1 MRGGNKSEEAIH
13 LQTGA
18 EREGESSGAAIA
30 IRVPATRAYWIPNLM
45 HAKLAIG
52 EAKKFA
58 TRAQRKKI
66 AAAVTRDFPSLKD
79 RAKKLAK

>member
-1 MRGGNKSEEAIH
+1 VKKPSIYRPEQSAKARAAAP
-13 LQTGA
+13 QTQFA
-18 EREGESSGAAIA
+18 L
-30 IRVPATRAYWIPNLM
+30 PATRAYWIPNLM

-58 TRAQRKKI
+58 TKAQRKKI